1 MHQSHYARLI
11 TYYNYYT
18 NNRVNMYTLI
28 KAIATPEVPHT
39 QLAFLQL
46 FAQESQYKGI
56 CAHMCG
62 VLSCRRGLKRPHIA
76 KIV

>member
-1 MHQSHYARLI
+1 
-11 TYYNYYT
+11 
-18 NNRVNMYTLI
+18 MYTLI

-56 CAHMCG
+56 CAPMC
-62 VLSCRRGLKRPHIA
+62 VIMPQRFEETPYCQDRLALMETMQ
-76 KIV
+76 